1 MSLMPLAFASLLGG
15 MVTLIGTPPNLII
28 ATFPRPRGRRALRHV
43 RFRARRRRGGVG
55 RSGLYRAGRL
65 AAAAGRPPRRRR
77 RYARHRRLYR
87 RARVEKDGKA
97 WDKSLA
103 DIEAMGEGEVRIAGL
118 VRGKKKRMVPPPTE
132 RVQARDVLIV
142 EGEPDAI
149 KDLID
154 AAGLELLDSEGL
166 DTDRLRSKTSKLW
179 RPSSSP
185 ARGSPARRRHRR
197 ACAGLTASI
206 CLPSPATASG
216 SSSAWATRACRSA
229 TCCCFRA
236 RRTPST
242 TASPSSAA
250 CRWPTALADRPP
262 APAPVGRRHLRAG
275 HRLTMAGLVPVHVAF
290 ATAATV
296 VVVAGIVRPGEI
308 YDSID
313 WPVIVLLGA
322 MIPVG
327 AALETTGAAPRLV
340 ADAIAS
346 VGRDLAPMWTVALL
360 LIATMFLS
368 DAINNNATAV
378 LMAPIGIGI
387 ARGLQSSPDPF
398 LMAIA
403 VGASCAFLTPIGH
416 QSNTL
421 VMAPGG
427 YRFGD
432 YWRMGLPL
440 EVDHRRRGGAD
451 DPAGVAA
458 VRWNGYLAPVFQ
470 TDLSHV
476 TFAIA
481 ALFVLGWLGMAKEI
495 FIASRQLNL
504 AKAAPQPA
512 GEAERD
518 KDLAKVEWLASV
530 SEWLVGLGLV
540 GTVIGFIIALSSVD
554 QSTLLQTSGAQSAV
568 ATLMAGMRTALN
580 TTVLGA
586 SLALWHEVNQR
597 MLRTALAVYWADR
610 MAAVPQAQG

>member
-1 MSLMPLAFASLLGG
+1 VTLDQGIAFATLLGAFGLFLWGGLRHDVVAMLALIAVVLTGLVPFDEAFDGFAHPAVITVAAVLVLSRALQNAGIVDVIVRLLAPLRGRDTVQIGAQAGLIAVLSGFMNNVGALALMLPVALRNAYRDGYPPAISLMPLAFASLLGG

-28 ATFPRPRGRRALRHV
+28 ATF
-43 RFRARRRRGGVG
+43 RAREVGEPFGMFDFAPVGGAVALAGLVYIVFFGWRLLPADRRGASDDALDIGDYIAE
-55 RSGLYRAGRL
+55 L
-65 AAAAGRPPRRRR
+65 
-77 RYARHRRLYR
+77 
-87 RARVEKDGKA
+87 RVEKDGKA

-118 VRGKKKRMVPPPTE
+118 VRGKKRRMVPPPTE

-166 DTDRLRSKTSKLW
+166 DTDRLRSEDIEVVEAIIKPGSRLAGKT
-179 RPSSSP
+179 P
-185 ARGSPARRRHRR
+185 ASARLRRSHGINLLAVARHGKRIQQRLRDTRLQVGDVLLLQGPADTLNDS
-197 ACAGLTASI
+197 LTEFG
-206 CLPSPATASG
+206 CLP
-216 SSSAWATRACRSA
+216 
-229 TCCCFRA
+229 
-236 RRTPST
+236 
-242 TASPSSAA
+242 
-250 CRWPTALADRPP
+250 LADRPLQIVR
-262 APAPVGRRHLRAG
+262 ARRLLSTGGIFGLAIA
-275 HRLTMAGLVPVHVAF
+275 LTMTGLVPVHVAF
-290 ATAATV
+290 ATAATA

-327 AALETTGAAPRLV
+327 AALETTGAAGLV

-387 ARGLQSSPDPF
+387 AHGLEASPDPF

-440 EVDHRRRGGAD
+440 E
-451 DPAGVAA
+451 
-458 VRWNGYLAPVFQ
+458 
-470 TDLSHV
+470 
-476 TFAIA
+476 AI
-481 ALFVLGWLGMAKEI
+481 I
-495 FIASRQLNL
+495 
-504 AKAAPQPA
+504 
-512 GEAERD
+512 
-518 KDLAKVEWLASV
+518 
-530 SEWLVGLGLV
+530 
-540 GTVIGFIIALSSVD
+540 VIV
-554 QSTLLQTSGAQSAV
+554 
-568 ATLMAGMRTALN
+568 
-580 TTVLGA
+580 
-586 SLALWHEVNQR
+586 
-597 MLRTALAVYWADR
+597 
-610 MAAVPQAQG
+610 AVPMILLVWPP